1 MNELLTFN
9 TTELTYFFAVMIMS
23 VVSAALY
30 LKYFSKMLFRSYD
43 FQSGFYLLGLAL
55 SLVSS
60 LALFNWQTTSPEPYV
75 VIETGIEDDR
85 IEIPMTFTEKPK
97 IIVPPPPPAP
107 ITKKPIAIDKITLVN
122 SPIETTEDPVVV
134 DPVDVPEPPS
144 SSEALPMPPPLPLP
158 PAEDDSLE
166 EWLGISEQMPRF
178 PGCELEEDP
187 DQCTKDRLVDFI
199 YKRLKY
205 PEQARENKVEGM
217 VVVQFKIDKNGQM
230 GDVVIRRDIG
240 AGCGQA
246 AADVVSSIKAL
257 SLWTPGKQRSRPVNI
272 LYTMPVKFK
281 LN

>member
-9 TTELTYFFAVMIMS
+9 TTELTYFFTALIMS

-43 FQSGFYLLGLAL
+43 FQKGFYLLGLAL
-55 SLVSS
+55 SLASS
-60 LALFNWQTTSPEPYV
+60 LALFNWQTTSPESYV
-75 VIETGIEDDR
+75 VIETDIEDDR
-85 IEIPMTFTEKPK
+85 IEIPMTFREKPK
-97 IIVPPPPPAP
+97 LIVPPPPPTP
-107 ITKKPIAIDKITLVN
+107 IIKKPTEFEKVTLVN
-122 SPIETTEDPVVV
+122 SQIEMADDPVLV

-144 SSEALPMPPPLPLP
+144 SSEALPLPPPLPLP
-158 PAEDDSLE
+158 PAEEDTPE
-166 EWLGISEQMPRF
+166 EWLGVSEQMPRF

-187 DQCTKDRLVDFI
+187 DQCTRDRLIDHI

-205 PEQARENKVEGM
+205 PELARENKVEGM
-217 VVVQFKIDKNGQM
+217 VVVQFKIDKKGQM
-230 GDVVIRRDIG
+230 GEVVIRRDIG

-246 AADVVSSIKAL
+246 AADVVSSIKEL